1 MFKKTLLV
9 SGIALAISAP
19 AQAEQR
25 TTAVR
30 DNGFSY
36 DYGQLAYDMWD
47 IDNGWDIDVLTAEG
61 AFALDEHLFMRGGL
75 SFYDGDW
82 DRGNIIDSDVD
93 GHRFYGG
100 IGFHTPLQQ
109 NLDFV
114 ASGDLIWDE
123 VDYDFGEDDDL
134 GFELRGGVRFAP
146 AAKIE
151 LSGGL
156 SYLDVYD
163 DDLAVYGEGL
173 YKVAP
178 AVDLGAR
185 VKVGGDIDTFGVFGR
200 YNF

>member
-9 SGIALAISAP
+9 SGIALAISVP
-19 AQAEQR
+19 AMAEQR
-25 TTAVR
+25 TSAVR

-36 DYGQLAYDMWD
+36 DYGQLAYDNWD
-47 IDNGWDIDVLTAEG
+47 FDNGWDVDALTAEG

-82 DRGNIIDSDVD
+82 DRGNFNDPDVD
-93 GHRFYGG
+93 GHRIYVGL
-100 IGFHTPLQQ
+100 GFHSPLQQ

-114 ASGDLIWDE
+114 GSADLIWDE
-123 VDYDFGEDDDL
+123 VDYDFGDDDDL

-146 AAKIE
+146 AEKVE

-156 SYLDVYD
+156 SYMDVYD

-173 YKVAP
+173 YKVTP

-185 VKVGGDIDTFGVFGR
+185 AKLGGDIDTFGVFGR